1 MQMLERRPGRRRN
14 VVIQVDVGDAAD
26 AEAFERRRQ
35 FRDGNVVVGHLD
47 FRGFDE
53 QRVARDGG
61 GCRTQGDR

>member
-14 VVIQVDVGDAAD
+14 VVIQVDVGEAAD
-26 AEAFERRRQ
+26 AEPFEGRRQ
-35 FRDGNVVVGHLD
+35 LRDGDVVVGHLD